1 MQSKIL
7 FMLRGGEVSRFHT
20 VQTLKAESVGQHS
33 FGVAWF
39 CHLLNPDC
47 SKELILAALA
57 HDLAEQEVGDLPAP
71 TKIKFGISE
80 SMGHVE
86 DGILEGAGFGF
97 ELTRE
102 EKRLL
107 KFADCFQG
115 MLFCIRERSLGNR
128 GVEVVFQRY
137 REYVKERGPEDGSK
151 AHEIL
156 WSLTSLWEMAKGGI
170 L

>member
-1 MQSKIL
+1 VQNKIL

-20 VQTLKAESVGQHS
+20 VQTLKQESVGQHS

-39 CHLLNPDC
+39 CHLISPQC
-47 SKELILAALA
+47 RKELILAALA

-71 TKIKFGISE
+71 TKRKFKISE
-80 SMGHVE
+80 SFGAVE
-86 DGILEGAGFGF
+86 DGILEEAGFGF
-97 ELTRE
+97 ELSDA
-102 EKRLL
+102 EKRTM

-128 GVEVVFQRY
+128 GVEVIFQRY
-137 REYVKERGPEDGSK
+137 REYVKEKSPAEGTPEYQV
-151 AHEIL
+151 
-156 WSLTSLWEMAKGGI
+156 LWEMTALWEAAKGGI